1 MKVEDKELII
11 DSATSDEDIQ
21 SLQDILSQNEIDKI
35 VIENEDIS
43 AGIIQVLWC
52 SKKEIATKSLFLKKI
67 FENVEAIE
75 D

>member
-11 DSATSDEDIQ
+11 DSAMSDEDIQ
-21 SLQDILSQNEIDKI
+21 SLQDILTQNEIDKI
-35 VIENEDIS
+35 VVENEDIS

-67 FENVEAIE
+67 FENVGVME